1 MNMFTMFKSY
11 TKNMNIMWKERK
23 NIRRF
28 QVEILTTKNKIPEVK
43 NSVNGIM
50 TNQVNAQVKINEL
63 EDIVIE
69 TIQSDTQRKD

>member
-23 NIRRF
+23 NIRMF

>member
-50 TNQVNAQVKINEL
+50 TNQVNAQVKIDEL